1 MSYPLVFNPWHITN
15 LFMLNLIQIL
25 LNRFDEFSIMYNI
38 VYEELAMTRISCP
51 EPGLCGLASPVLPII
66 SSWARPGAKPW
77 RAPDPDQP
85 RRAYQAQP
93 ELLHGALA
101 SQSPAGHMSQLG
113 FLGDQQ
119 TQAMGGS
126 GRRP

>member
-66 SSWARPGAKPW
+66 SSRGETRSK
-77 RAPDPDQP
+77 
-85 RRAYQAQP
+85 
-93 ELLHGALA
+93 ALA
-101 SQSPAGHMSQLG
+101 CPG
-113 FLGDQQ
+113 
-119 TQAMGGS
+119 
-126 GRRP
+126 P